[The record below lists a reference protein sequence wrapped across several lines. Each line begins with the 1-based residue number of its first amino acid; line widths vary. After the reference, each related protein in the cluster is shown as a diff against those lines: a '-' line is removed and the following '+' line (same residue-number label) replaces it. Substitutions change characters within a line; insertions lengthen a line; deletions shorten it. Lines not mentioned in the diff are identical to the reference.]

1 MTKAGPGALSV
12 CSFTSVTRA
21 QTESL
26 FKKKISG
33 LRSNL
38 GLESAC
44 SAGDPGPIL
53 GSGISPEE
61 GNGNQLQDST
71 LGNSMDRR
79 AWQPTVQ
86 GVAKSRT
93 QLTNTFT
100 FKVNLRY

>member
-1 MTKAGPGALSV
+1 MTKAEPGVLS
-12 CSFTSVTRA
+12 SAPSLESLGT

-26 FKKKISG
+26 FKKKKFSG

-44 SAGDPGPIL
+44 NAGDPGPIP

-86 GVAKSRT
+86 GVAESYT
-93 QLTNTFT
+93 TD
-100 FKVNLRY
+100 